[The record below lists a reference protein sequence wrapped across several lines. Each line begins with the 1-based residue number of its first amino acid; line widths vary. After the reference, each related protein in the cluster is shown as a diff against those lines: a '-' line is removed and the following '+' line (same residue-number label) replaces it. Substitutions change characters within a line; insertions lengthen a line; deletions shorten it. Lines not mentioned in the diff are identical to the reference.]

1 LIYIQLKDVRSPAI
15 GAKTMLSEIALALI
29 TGGVFG
35 ALLLK
40 LIEILISRSEKKSTA
55 KNILNKNL
63 DPILKAADDLVG
75 KLYSLQRADFKNP
88 PKEENSFPIE
98 KEVET
103 SILCYYFAN
112 FWARIQILKKESI
125 YVNLNSTDNGKY
137 LQAFINRLESRSA
150 RLLSRALQR
159 GIGESIIIKKDGQF
173 DTLSFYEFH
182 ENYHADERFRSW
194 FEPLQSYLK
203 DPKKGGFVQRIL
215 IHGTIL
221 NALLGTLDSKH
232 LYAQERK
239 AWPNKLTEK
248 NRKELRFRIFG
259 QYLRF
264 VKNADRYYNI

>member
-1 LIYIQLKDVRSPAI
+1 MTLEELI
-15 GAKTMLSEIALALI
+15 LALI
-29 TGGVFG
+29 AGAGGAIIV
-35 ALLLK
+35 K
-40 LIEILISRSEKKSTA
+40 LIELWIWRSEKKESA
-55 KNILNKNL
+55 KNIIKKNL

-75 KLYSLQRADFKNP
+75 KLYSLQRKDFKNL
-88 PKEENSFPIE
+88 PKEGSPFPIE
-98 KEVET
+98 KEVEP

-137 LQAFINRLESRSA
+137 LQAFINRLESKSA

-159 GIGESIIIKKDGQF
+159 GIGESIIIKNDNQL

-182 ENYHADERFRSW
+182 EKYCADERFRSW

-203 DPKKGGFVQRIL
+203 DPKKGGFAQRIL

-221 NALLGTLDSKH
+221 NALLDTLDSKH

-248 NRKELRFRIFG
+248 NRKIG

-264 VKNADRYYNI
+264 VKNADRFYNI